1 MDSPYLPRDHSAE
14 QSSSEG
20 SDSDYK
26 QALIGCEP
34 EVATPD
40 ARTGGARTRAKQ
52 ATSRGL
58 DNTKKIAVGKW
69 MYLKTQPEIDLCVDT
84 DDFEL
89 ECKELLEL
97 AKTLRT
103 ELKAN
108 NLSEDS
114 VEDHLVLWLQKSEFF
129 EYVMALRREGA
140 APEAPNED
148 TLKRETIQ

>member
-1 MDSPYLPRDHSAE
+1 
-14 QSSSEG
+14 
-20 SDSDYK
+20 
-26 QALIGCEP
+26 
-34 EVATPD
+34 
-40 ARTGGARTRAKQ
+40 
-52 ATSRGL
+52 
-58 DNTKKIAVGKW
+58 